1 MSGILDLIN
10 NGVGKQIIEN
20 ISNKVGTSE
29 GETTNVLNSAL
40 PLLVN
45 AMQNNLSTETDATGL
60 LGALLNDKQ
69 NSNSLENP
77 KSLVNDGIETQD
89 GSKILKHILGN
100 NQSLLEKNISLS
112 TGIATDKI
120 NSILQMAA
128 PLLMS
133 FLAGKAK
140 SANIQNGTDLVGLL
154 ENILGKNSSITSML
168 DQDGDGKLS
177 INDAMAV
184 ANKKGGISG
193 LLGKLFGK

>member
-60 LGALLNDKQ
+60 LGTLLNDKQ

-140 SANIQNGTDLVGLL
+140 SANIQNGTDLVDLSL
-154 ENILGKNSSITSML
+154 ITR
-168 DQDGDGKLS
+168 
-177 INDAMAV
+177 
-184 ANKKGGISG
+184 
-193 LLGKLFGK
+193 